1 MDAGTGGGLGWL
13 MAVNLVVW
21 SGLFL
26 YLLRL
31 HRQVRAIERRP
42 PESRLPETRAGEEI
56 AR

>member
-1 MDAGTGGGLGWL
+1 MDASLGGGLGWL

-31 HRQVRAIERRP
+31 HRQVRAIELRP
-42 PESRLPETRAGEEI
+42 AESRVTDPRASEET